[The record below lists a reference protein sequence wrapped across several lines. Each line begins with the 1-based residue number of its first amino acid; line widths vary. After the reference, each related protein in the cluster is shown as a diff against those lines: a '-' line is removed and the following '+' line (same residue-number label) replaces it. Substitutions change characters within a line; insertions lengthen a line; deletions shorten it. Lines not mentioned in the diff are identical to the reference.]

1 MKNTNGLIVAVAL
14 GFGALIVI
22 PLMLL
27 KGGPFD
33 VQSAG
38 LQSFWDGIWNLISN
52 GFGLDVPSNYSG
64 PVISSTD
71 AMAANGIANAGGG
84 ANMVPGLG
92 FGAGYVGTLGDDS
105 TGS

>member
-1 MKNTNGLIVAVAL
+1 MKTNELLIVLIIVVAGL
-14 GFGALIVI
+14 LIV
-22 PLMLL
+22 PAMLL